1 MDHVALDL
9 LKLPEEVYRGKR
21 YDTVAICVDRL
32 SGWLIATP
40 HLAKGCSGREVALAM
55 LDKWDIFGIPAVVSS
70 DRGSHFVA
78 NWWQTLCGALGVR
91 VAFAQAY
98 HHQASRAEVACR
110 VLQTLLRKMV
120 DRERPSWVEA
130 LPAALRMLNDLP
142 GPTGY
147 SAYQL
152 AFGRDRP
159 LAGVPRQPPRIA
171 EDALDFLE
179 RMEDLRKSA
188 ARQLEVMHQ
197 RDADLMAQWRTR
209 RVEFKAGDRVW
220 YHRPA
225 PVGGR
230 KLRSNWIGP
239 CTVLRRESQSSY
251 LIEVKPDVSFAAHT
265 DDLKE
270 YIEPEE
276 GAAGLPLNYY
286 RLTETP
292 EEALPDEFIVDRLVD
307 HRILP
312 DGTVEYKT
320 LWRGY
325 PVTEFTWE
333 PSTQFIQKY
342 SADWA
347 DYVQRHGLVDNVAR
361 QLDPRPTAAN
371 SG

>member
-1 MDHVALDL
+1 
-9 LKLPEEVYRGKR
+9 
-21 YDTVAICVDRL
+21 
-32 SGWLIATP
+32 
-40 HLAKGCSGREVALAM
+40 
-55 LDKWDIFGIPAVVSS
+55 
-70 DRGSHFVA
+70 
-78 NWWQTLCGALGVR
+78 
-91 VAFAQAY
+91 
-98 HHQASRAEVACR
+98 
-110 VLQTLLRKMV
+110 
-120 DRERPSWVEA
+120 
-130 LPAALRMLNDLP
+130 
-142 GPTGY
+142 
-147 SAYQL
+147 
-152 AFGRDRP
+152 
-159 LAGVPRQPPRIA
+159 
-171 EDALDFLE
+171 
-179 RMEDLRKSA
+179 
-188 ARQLEVMHQ
+188 
-197 RDADLMAQWRTR
+197 
-209 RVEFKAGDRVW
+209 
-220 YHRPA
+220 
-225 PVGGR
+225 
-230 KLRSNWIGP
+230 
-239 CTVLRRESQSSY
+239 VLRRESQSSY